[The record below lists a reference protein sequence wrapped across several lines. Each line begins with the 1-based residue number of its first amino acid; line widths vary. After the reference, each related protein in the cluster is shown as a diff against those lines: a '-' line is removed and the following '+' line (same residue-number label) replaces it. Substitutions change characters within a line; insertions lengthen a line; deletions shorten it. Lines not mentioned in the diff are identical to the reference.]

1 MRHEPTWRSLFF
13 RDFAE
18 TVCPSCKAQFCRVP
32 KACCGICGL
41 PGDGICRDC
50 SLWERTEFA
59 GLVHSGKSL
68 YLYNEAMK
76 TFLHQYKFLQD
87 VVLSE
92 VFAGD
97 INEALH
103 HSDAMLVPIPMNTEK
118 LKKRTFSQVDELL
131 ASAGLPFTHL
141 LSKTDQVQGKKS
153 RQERLEST
161 KLFEWNGNKI
171 PNKIILID
179 DLYATG
185 TPMRHAAKELK
196 GAGAGEIELFTLIR
210 A

>member
-13 RDFAE
+13 RDFSE
-18 TVCPSCKAQFCRVP
+18 TACPSCKAEFCRVP
-32 KACCGICGL
+32 KDGCNICGL
-41 PGDGICRDC
+41 PGGGICRDC
-50 SLWERTEFA
+50 SEWEKTEFA

-68 YLYNEAMK
+68 YVYNDAMK
-76 TFLHQYKFLQD
+76 TYLHQYKFLQD

-92 VFAGD
+92 VFSGE
-97 INEALH
+97 INEALCKV
-103 HSDAMLVPIPMNTEK
+103 DAILVPIPMNTEK
-118 LKKRTFSQVDELL
+118 LKQRTFSQVDELL

-141 LSKTDQVQGKKS
+141 LSKTAQVQGKKS

-161 KLFEWNGNKI
+161 KLFEWNGKPI
-171 PNKIILID
+171 PDKIILID

-185 TPMRHAAKELK
+185 TTMRHAAKELK
-196 GAGAGEIELFTLIR
+196 MAGAGEIKLFTLIR

>member
-1 MRHEPTWRSLFF
+1 MRHEPNWRSLFF
-13 RDFAE
+13 RDLAE
-18 TVCPSCKAQFCRVP
+18 TACPSCKAEFSKVP
-32 KACCGICGL
+32 KACCGICGH

-50 SLWERTEFA
+50 NDWEKTEFA

-92 VFAGD
+92 VFASD
-97 INEALH
+97 INEALRQ
-103 HSDAMLVPIPMNTEK
+103 SDAMLVPIPMNTEK

-131 ASAGLPFTHL
+131 LSAGLPFTHL
-141 LSKTDQVQGKKS
+141 LSKTDQVQGTKN
-153 RQERLEST
+153 RQERLETT
-161 KLFEWNGNKI
+161 KLFEWNGNEISDKI
-171 PNKIILID
+171 MLID

-185 TPMRHAAKELK
+185 TTMRHAAKELK
-196 GAGAGEIELFTLIR
+196 IAGAREIKLFTLIR